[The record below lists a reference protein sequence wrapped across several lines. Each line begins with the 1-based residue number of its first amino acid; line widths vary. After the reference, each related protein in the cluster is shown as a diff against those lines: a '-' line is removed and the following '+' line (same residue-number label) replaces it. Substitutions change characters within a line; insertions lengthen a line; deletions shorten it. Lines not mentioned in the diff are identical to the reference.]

1 MWTYTTAG
9 GSFTKTV
16 SFDKK
21 IPKKTFTLDIQK
33 KDAET
38 GAALTGAV
46 FSLWAYDGTAYSKKL
61 GTFTDK
67 GGGKYSYTGID
78 HTKTKDGWF
87 LIREDKAPKDY
98 HPEYVLYNSADKE
111 NYQKYGGREIRLTAD
126 GFTFDGVPDA
136 TVFKDNPM
144 HPKANII
151 IKKTDADT
159 GELLEGAEFKVYE
172 WDSSANAYKQN
183 ALCTLKYDQSRKRYV
198 TEKPVERTD
207 SNAGRFRIVET
218 KLPEGYQCPWS
229 GEIEVKEKGTVTIE
243 LDAPNYPERDLT
255 IKKKI
260 KVDEITWAHGDP
272 TFLFAVEGT
281 DRNGKKHSYHRAIEF
296 TQEYVE
302 ENSADGFV
310 TLSTVIHGIPAGEYQ
325 VKEAAPVM
333 RYVLTDVAAGSSNVS
348 VVKREVEE
356 VNGFMKIEA
365 DVAADLR
372 DMDGEVTFENHKT
385 RYDKVSHNSMVIND
399 IS

>member
-1 MWTYTTAG
+1 MVLIFREN
-9 GSFTKTV
+9 GSKTPCTWCSV
-16 SFDKK
+16 S
-21 IPKKTFTLDIQK
+21 
-33 KDAET
+33 
-38 GAALTGAV
+38 
-46 FSLWAYDGTAYSKKL
+46 
-61 GTFTDK
+61 
-67 GGGKYSYTGID
+67 GI
-78 HTKTKDGWF
+78 
-87 LIREDKAPKDY
+87 
-98 HPEYVLYNSADKE
+98 YN
-111 NYQKYGGREIRLTAD
+111 
-126 GFTFDGVPDA
+126 
-136 TVFKDNPM
+136 
-144 HPKANII
+144 
-151 IKKTDADT
+151 
-159 GELLEGAEFKVYE
+159 
-172 WDSSANAYKQN
+172 
-183 ALCTLKYDQSRKRYV
+183 V

-243 LDAPNYPERDLT
+243 LDALNYPERDLT

-296 TQEYVE
+296 TKEYVTK
-302 ENSADGFV
+302 NSADGFV
-310 TLSTVIHGIPAGEYQ
+310 TLSTVIHGIPAGEYR
-325 VKEAAPVM
+325 VEEAAPVM
-333 RYVLTDVAAGSSNVS
+333 RYVLTDVAAGSSNIS